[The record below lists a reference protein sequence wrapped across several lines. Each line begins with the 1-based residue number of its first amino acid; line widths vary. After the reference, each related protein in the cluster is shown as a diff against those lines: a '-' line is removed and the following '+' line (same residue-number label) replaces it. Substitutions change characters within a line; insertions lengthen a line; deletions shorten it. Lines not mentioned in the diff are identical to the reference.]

1 MTKPHLQAGRA
12 LVITGPQGCGKTTMA
27 RELAKAH
34 GGYFDEID
42 ASRFDSGLIPKD
54 ALESGPRVLIV
65 NGLPNTRAALA
76 CFKQLISSAK
86 VSYRPAYSPHLVD
99 VAPPI
104 LVFTTNDTQKAR
116 ELAEDTRRFNLLEL
130 SHQPSNA

>member
-12 LVITGPQGCGKTTMA
+12 LVITGPQGCGKTTLA

-42 ASRFDSGLIPKD
+42 ASRFDSGRIPND

-65 NGLPNTRAALA
+65 NGVPNTRAALT
-76 CFKQLISSAK
+76 CIKQLMTCAK
-86 VSYRPAYSPHLVD
+86 VSYRPSYSPHLVD

-104 LVFTTNDTQKAR
+104 LVFTTDNTKKAR
-116 ELAEDTRRFNLLEL
+116 ELAEDTRRFDLLEL
-130 SHQPSNA
+130 SHQPSHA

>member
-1 MTKPHLQAGRA
+1 MTKHTLQAGRA
-12 LVITGPQGCGKTTMA
+12 LVITGPQGCGKTTLA

-54 ALESGPRVLIV
+54 ALEFGPRVLIV

-76 CFKQLISSAK
+76 CFKQFISNAK
-86 VSYRPAYSPHLVD
+86 VSYRPYGAVDLVD

-104 LVFTTNDTQKAR
+104 LVFTTNDTRKAR
-116 ELAEDTRRFNLLEL
+116 ELTEVSRRFDLLEL
-130 SHQPSNA
+130 SHQPAHA